1 MAVTAL
7 ELANLDALLPRGAT
21 TPVTP
26 AVPMK
31 PSAGLAAK

>member
-1 MAVTAL
+1 VSAL
-7 ELANLDALLPRGAT
+7 GLANLDALLPRGAT

-26 AVPMK
+26 PVPMK